1 MAISPT
7 SAKPHELLAAQAD
20 RMDVA
25 TSYFGL
31 PLAEG
36 ADPVDRT
43 IASLDTL
50 VARVYETRDNG
61 ELWLLLTTLSGAFPY
76 DRDVETALRFRDEHD
91 AIAFT
96 DWVISASAIS
106 PSASGSSTLPMR
118 IVDSVP
124 VIDVSSC
131 AINDR
136 QTGIQRVE
144 RETLPLW
151 ARDHDLELVAWARR
165 DGSYRSLGEKER
177 RRVVAWGTHK
187 DVPADHVDAPLEL
200 LVPFRTAVVL
210 PEVPNHDQSGRL
222 RAMARHSGNAVTAI
236 GYDMIPMMSPEL
248 MPREMGADF
257 LEYLGV
263 IKYTA
268 AVAGISQS
276 ATNEFRGF
284 FTAVANEHPADT
296 TVVAVELP
304 TAVPE
309 KELAVARDNSG
320 ELIVLCVGSHE
331 PRKNHGTVLHAAEK
345 LWREGLDFQLWFF
358 GGGGWGTDFDDLV
371 TKLKRKGRKVE
382 LRKAVSD
389 SVLWDA
395 YRRASFTVFPSLHEG
410 FGLPIAEALAFGTP
424 AITTNYGST
433 REIAERGGCIMVDP
447 RSDDEVHA
455 AMRQL
460 LTEPVI
466 RERLATEARAIPLR
480 SWDEYASELWK
491 VLVDDVV

>member
-1 MAISPT
+1 MAT
-7 SAKPHELLAAQAD
+7 SLTSKKPHELLAAQAD

-25 TSYFGL
+25 TAYFGL

-36 ADPVDRT
+36 ADPLDRT
-43 IASLDTL
+43 IASLDSL

-91 AIAFT
+91 PIAFT

-187 DVPADHVDAPLEL
+187 DVPADLVDAPLEL

-263 IKYTA
+263 IKYTS

-284 FTAVANEHPADT
+284 FTAVANEEPADAM
-296 TVVAVELP
+296 VVAVELP

-309 KELAVARDNSG
+309 KELAVERGDSG
-320 ELIVLCVGSHE
+320 EVIVLCVGSHE

-345 LWREGLDFQLWFF
+345 LWREGIDFELWFF
-358 GGGGWGTDFDDLV
+358 GGGGWGTDFEELV
-371 TKLKRKGRKVE
+371 TKLKRKGRKVQ

-410 FGLPIAEALAFGTP
+410 FGLPVGESLAFGTP

-455 AMRQL
+455 AMREL
-460 LTEPVI
+460 LTEPTI
-466 RERLATEARAIPLR
+466 LERLSTEARAIPLR
-480 SWDEYASELWK
+480 SWDDYATELWK